1 MVTHS
6 EKFTEAIASLYY
18 LISSADGKISDFE
31 KRICEHMMET
41 EKISEKDFNM
51 FISSI
56 EHLSQDEVYAK
67 CIKLLNVCPQEEQIR
82 ALAWMRNIANSD
94 GFMAKEEWALI
105 FKIYKR
111 ELQLNLKD
119 IIDCELPIH
128 VGLA

>member
-18 LISSADGKISDFE
+18 LISSADGQISDFE
-31 KRICEHMMET
+31 KRICEHMLET
-41 EKISEKDFNM
+41 EKINEKAFNQL
-51 FISSI
+51 IASI
-56 EHLSQDEVYAK
+56 EHLSHDEVYAK
-67 CIKLLNVCPQEEQIR
+67 CVELLNACPTEEQIR
-82 ALAWMRNIANSD
+82 ALAWMRGIANSD

-119 IIDCELPIH
+119 IIDCDLPIH
-128 VGLA
+128 AGLA